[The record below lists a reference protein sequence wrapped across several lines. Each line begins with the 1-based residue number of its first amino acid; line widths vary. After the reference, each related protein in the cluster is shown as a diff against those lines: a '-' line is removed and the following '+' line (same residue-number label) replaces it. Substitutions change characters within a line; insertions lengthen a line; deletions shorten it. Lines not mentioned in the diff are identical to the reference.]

1 MEYKSPLLNQII
13 SILDKRSEACEKRI
27 QKTEKR
33 NKKVMLSFTEKEY
46 KSLQNI
52 VPNITA
58 IIIYNTAYLDMVFF
72 FFGLFTII

>member
-1 MEYKSPLLNQII
+1 MSTKKDKLLQEI
-13 SILDKRSEACEKRI
+13 SKRI

-52 VPNITA
+52 ANSL
-58 IIIYNTAYLDMVFF
+58 NTSIPKLIRK
-72 FFGLFTII
+72 TIITTGIISDEENNISK